1 MGFGDALF
9 TCDRLEEAVDQY
21 DQCFTLPSTQSGD
34 LNRLRVRSFFG
45 NLGLCRPTEARVALT
60 ELPPRISAQVRREK
74 KTTFVLCVLCAVCQ
88 PVYIVCCVLVR
99 CAVCFIK

>member
-45 NLGLCRPTEARVALT
+45 NLGLCRPTEARAALT
-60 ELPPRISAQVRREK
+60 ELPPRISAQVGRERRRGDVR
-74 KTTFVLCVLCAVCQ
+74 TVCAVRCVPACVYSVLCAVC
-88 PVYIVCCVLVR
+88 
-99 CAVCFIK
+99 